1 MTEQKPETVTLTFR
15 HTEEEYLAAARVYFW
30 HSKELLV
37 RLIIGCVL
45 ISIGLL
51 LFTRLLNF
59 ALPLW
64 FMVILMFLVGMAL
77 YHGYL
82 IDLPRRIF
90 RGDPKF
96 REEYNL
102 TCSDDGVALKTQNIN
117 SSINWNFYTSVIEND
132 KFYLLI
138 YGKNLPSFSLLPK
151 RAFRNTEDERT
162 FRELLR
168 RHVDPKL
175 KLSAGDRE
183 TKDYVPRSLQP
194 PDWR

>member
-1 MTEQKPETVTLTFR
+1 MDQKPETVTLTFR
-15 HTEEEYLAAARVYFW
+15 HTEEEYLAAARLYLW
-30 HSKELLV
+30 HSKALLV
-37 RLIIGCVL
+37 RLVISCVL
-45 ISIGLL
+45 ISVGLL
-51 LFTRLLNF
+51 LLTMLLDF

-64 FMVILMFLVGMAL
+64 FLLILMLLVATAL

-96 REEYNL
+96 RDEYNL
-102 TCSDDGVALKTQNIN
+102 ICSDAGVTLKTENIN

-138 YGKNLPSFSLLPK
+138 YGKHLPAFSIFPK
-151 RAFRNTEDERT
+151 RAFRNNQDELL
-162 FRELLR
+162 FRDLLR
-168 RHVDPKL
+168 RHVDPKT
-175 KLSAGDRE
+175 KVSAGDLE
-183 TKDYVPRSLQP
+183 TKDYVPPSLEP

>member
-1 MTEQKPETVTLTFR
+1 MEQRPDTVTLTFR
-15 HTEEEYLAAARVYFW
+15 HTEEEYLAAARLYFW
-30 HSKELLV
+30 HSKELLI

-45 ISIGLL
+45 LAIGLL
-51 LFTRLLNF
+51 LLTKLIVP
-59 ALPLW
+59 LPLW
-64 FMVILMFLVGMAL
+64 FLVPLLFLVGMAL

-82 IDLPRRIF
+82 IDLPRRVF

-102 TCSDDGVALKTQNIN
+102 IYSDAGVTLKTQNIN
-117 SSINWNFYTSVIEND
+117 SSLNWNFYTSVVEND

-138 YGKNLPSFSLLPK
+138 YGNNLPSFSIVPK
-151 RAFRNTEDERT
+151 RAFRNNNDEMA
-162 FRELLR
+162 FREMLR

-175 KLSAGDRE
+175 NLSAGDRE
-183 TKDYVPRSLQP
+183 TKDYVPPSLEP